1 MRINLG
7 GESKISDGFQVAL
20 VISAFILVLGS
31 CILMSYTKDNKYFKL
46 LYVSLGILIFLEF
59 KGNIDLIKTMDV
71 ITDILIWIIIAVPTI
86 YFVIKK
92 NVRKLAM
99 VLVIPV
105 IFILIGFISLFGSL
119 INYI

>member
-1 MRINLG
+1 MRISLG
-7 GESKISDGFQVAL
+7 GESKISDAFQVAL

-31 CILMSYTKDNKYFKL
+31 CILMSYRKDDKYFKL
-46 LYVSLGILIFLEF
+46 MYVSLGILIFLEF
-59 KGNIDLIKTMDV
+59 KGTIDLIKTMDV
-71 ITDILIWIIIAVPTI
+71 ITDILIWIIIAVPMI

-99 VLVIPV
+99 VLVIPA